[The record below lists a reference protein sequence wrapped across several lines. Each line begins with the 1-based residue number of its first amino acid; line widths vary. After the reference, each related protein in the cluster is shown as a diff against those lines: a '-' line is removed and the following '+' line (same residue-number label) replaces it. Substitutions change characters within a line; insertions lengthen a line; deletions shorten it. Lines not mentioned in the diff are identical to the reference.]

1 MKSLL
6 FGLKNMPIK
15 WRQLANQRAEQ
26 LKDAERLAA
35 IGATAGMV
43 GHDIRNPL
51 QAITSDVY
59 LAKTE
64 LASTPE
70 SDEKKNAL
78 ESLQEIEK
86 NVDYI
91 NKIVSD
97 LQDYTR
103 TLKPVARETDLQKL
117 MDELLAKNR
126 IPENV
131 KVKLRC
137 KKKLA
142 P

>member
-1 MKSLL
+1 
-6 FGLKNMPIK
+6 
-15 WRQLANQRAEQ
+15 
-26 LKDAERLAA
+26 
-35 IGATAGMV
+35 MV

-51 QAITSDVY
+51 QAITSDLY

-70 SDEKKNAL
+70 SDEKKNAM

-103 TLKPVARETDLQKL
+103 TLKPVARETNLKKL
-117 MDELLAKNR
+117 MDELLTKTGFPQTSR
-126 IPENV
+126 CT
-131 KVKLRC
+131 LRC

>member
-1 MKSLL
+1 
-6 FGLKNMPIK
+6 LKT
-15 WRQLANQRAEQ
+15 
-26 LKDAERLAA
+26 AERLAT

-51 QAITSDVY
+51 QAITGDLY

-64 LASTPE
+64 LDSIPE
-70 SDEKKNAL
+70 SDEKKNVM

-86 NVDYI
+86 NIDYI

-117 MDELLAKNR
+117 MDELIAKNG
-126 IPENV
+126 IPENI
-131 KVKLRC
+131 KVQVRVQKE
-137 KKKLA
+137 A
-142 P
+142 G